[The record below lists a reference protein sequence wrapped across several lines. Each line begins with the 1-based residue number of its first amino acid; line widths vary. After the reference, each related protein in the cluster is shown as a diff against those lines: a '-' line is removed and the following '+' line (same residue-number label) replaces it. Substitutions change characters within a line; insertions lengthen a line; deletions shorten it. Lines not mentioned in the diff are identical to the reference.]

1 MNGNI
6 LLPNEDGVLVPVTA
20 AEELDA
26 TLSETEKALS
36 LAVNSGGSG
45 LGMSYYSGAAKCG
58 RRARLS
64 QERYQSFRDS
74 NAPLPPTKNHFIVG
88 SVFHKLHELARINEV
103 DPFATPPTLDA
114 DEQYKNPNV
123 AEGMRLY
130 RGWLRTWGLGFWGKC
145 IGVEVHLEDKST
157 FFAPPPTALPPLPD
171 ETLEDYERRCE
182 ETYGPIPVTGA
193 LDMVVEMDEAACERA
208 KKRGLELTPGRRIV
222 DWKTADGPSDGSQ
235 YAGGMQALW
244 YCYLWNKH
252 HPDAPVDGIIFDVTM
267 KRSRRKDRSVL
278 IDDFQAFYVPYGME
292 SVDTLRGMVTQG
304 HRNVVE
310 DIPNRAE
317 CVSWRG
323 EVCPFRVMGTC
334 DAT

>member
-74 NAPLPPTKNHFIVG
+74 NATLPPTKNHFIVG

-130 RGWLRTWGLGFWGKC
+130 RGWLRQWTLGFWGKT
-145 IGVEVHLEDKST
+145 IAVEEHLTDEET
-157 FFAPPPTALPPLPD
+157 FAPASVTAA
-171 ETLEDYERRCE
+171 
-182 ETYGPIPVTGA
+182 I
-193 LDMVVEMDEAACERA
+193 DMVVELDEAACERA
-208 KKRGLELTPGRRIV
+208 LTRGLDLKPGIYLC
-222 DWKTADGPSDGSQ
+222 DWKTADGPSDGTQ
-235 YAGGMQALW
+235 YREGLQALW
-244 YCYLWNKH
+244 YPYVWQKFN
-252 HPDAPVDGIIFDVTM
+252 PDKPPLGTIFDVTM

-278 IDDFQAFYVPYGME
+278 RDDFQAFFVPYGLE
-292 SVDTLRGMVTQG
+292 SVETLRGMVMQG
-304 HRNVVE
+304 YRNVQE
-310 DIPNRAE
+310 DVPNRAE
-317 CVSWRG
+317 CCDWRG